1 MTSMFLLK
9 DLQKALV
16 GFEEF
21 LHSPMTTYPPYNLS
35 KTETGYQIDIAVAGF
50 DRSDIKV
57 YENQGYLV
65 VEGSQP
71 ESYQKAWLHHGLAGR
86 SFKKSFALNGQLQV
100 TQVTLVNGVIT
111 ITLEVSQSHQIKTY
125 EIQ

>member
-21 LHSPMTTYPPYNLS
+21 LLSPMTTYPPYNLS

-50 DRSDIKV
+50 DKSDIKV

-86 SFKKSFALNGQLQV
+86 SFKKSFALNGQLEV

-125 EIQ
+125 EIA

>member
-1 MTSMFLLK
+1 MTAMFMLK

-35 KTETGYQIDIAVAGF
+35 KTETGYQIDLAVAGF
-50 DRSDIKV
+50 DRKDIKV

-65 VEGSQP
+65 VEGTQP
-71 ESYQKAWLHHGLAGR
+71 ENYQKAWLHHGLAGR

-100 TQVTLVNGVIT
+100 TQVTLVNGVLT
-111 ITLEVSQSHQIKTY
+111 VTLETPEKYQITTY
-125 EIQ
+125 EIA